1 MKTIFAPM
9 VALVMMLLFWW
20 GVQVLLDLPPYL
32 LPDPW
37 TVFGVLL
44 ERWQDIGKATMLTG
58 AASLGGLALSLFVGC
73 LAGLTFARFQWLEK
87 GLFPYAVFFQTVPV
101 VAVAPLVIL
110 WVGHGFLGVIT
121 VAFIISIFPIVSGA
135 TLGLT
140 RIPHQ
145 QIELFRLYGASRV
158 QTLLKLQIPN
168 AMEQV
173 LAGARVSSGLCVIG
187 AIVGEFSAGF
197 GTGNHGLGYLILF
210 SSGQLK
216 TPLLLASILAST
228 FLGFL
233 LFSLVHHVGGW
244 WLKSLRYVQGEE
256 IPTQRSSQ

>member
-1 MKTIFAPM
+1 LKSPRYHL
-9 VALVMMLLFWW
+9 VALGFMLLVWW
-20 GVQVLLDLPPYL
+20 GIQLALDLPPYL

-37 TVFGVLL
+37 TVLGVLVDD
-44 ERWQDIGKATMLTG
+44 WPQIATASLLTG
-58 AASLGGLALSLFVGC
+58 AAALGGFFLSLVVGC
-73 LAGLTFARFQWLEK
+73 LCGLAFARFSYLEK
-87 GLFPYAVFFQTVPV
+87 AFFPYAVFFQTVPV

-110 WVGHGFLGVIT
+110 WVGHGFWGVVT
-121 VAFIISIFPIVSGA
+121 VAFIISLFPIISGA

-140 RIPHQ
+140 RIPPQ
-145 QIELFRLYGASRV
+145 QIELFRLYGASPS

-168 AMEQV
+168 ALGQL

-197 GTGNHGLGYLILF
+197 GTGHYGLGYLILF

-228 FLGFL
+228 FLGFV
-233 LFSLVHHVGGW
+233 LFTMIHHLGGW
-244 WLKSLRYVQGEE
+244 CLKRWRYVLEE
-256 IPTQRSSQ
+256 PVYKNGV